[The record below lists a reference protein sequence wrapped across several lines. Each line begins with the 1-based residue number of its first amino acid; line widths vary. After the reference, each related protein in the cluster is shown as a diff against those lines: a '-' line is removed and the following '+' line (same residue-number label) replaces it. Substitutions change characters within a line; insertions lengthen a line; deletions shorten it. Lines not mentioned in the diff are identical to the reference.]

1 MEHGFA
7 TGWLA
12 QAGWWLATASGLWV
26 LWREL
31 GPVLG
36 RLARMSRA
44 CAAWSREGAACMR
57 RDLVRRALWL
67 AAAGVLASLA
77 WPVLLRVTARAVL

>member
-1 MEHGFA
+1 MGYGFA
-7 TGWLA
+7 AGWLA

-26 LWREL
+26 VWREL

-44 CAAWSREGAACMR
+44 CTAWPHEGAARMR
-57 RDLVRRALWL
+57 RDLVRRVFWL